1 MIFYLL
7 ICAIKLIRLVSEVIT
22 KMEMKNRATYKRKKP
37 GTSPGSLVYVG
48 EQKIQNVKMYLFDF
62 NRDLFE
68 EKDIE
73 NVEEIFKYKKNGNI
87 TWINIDGVH
96 DTTIIKKI
104 GEYFDIHSLILE
116 DILDTSHRPKID
128 DMEHYIYISLKMLT
142 VDPITQKIG
151 QEQVGII
158 LGDDYI
164 LSFQESAEGDV
175 FNPIRERLR
184 TGKGRMRKL
193 GADYF
198 AYCLLDAVIDNYFL
212 VVESIGERIES
223 LDQEIIVNPSKTTL
237 PKVHNLKNELI
248 KLRKAVWPL
257 RDIVSTLER
266 SESPLFKE
274 STEIYIK
281 DLYDHSVQI
290 IDTIETY
297 RDLVSGLFDIYLSS
311 VSNKTNDVMKVLTM
325 MASIFIPLTF
335 IVGVYGMN
343 FKYFPELEWQY
354 GYAMVWV
361 LMIGVAGSLWIYFK
375 KKGWT

>member
-1 MIFYLL
+1 
-7 ICAIKLIRLVSEVIT
+7 
-22 KMEMKNRATYKRKKP
+22 MEMKNRATYKRKKP

>member
-1 MIFYLL
+1 
-7 ICAIKLIRLVSEVIT
+7 
-22 KMEMKNRATYKRKKP
+22 
-37 GTSPGSLVYVG
+37 
-48 EQKIQNVKMYLFDF
+48 
-62 NRDLFE
+62 
-68 EKDIE
+68 
-73 NVEEIFKYKKNGNI
+73 
-87 TWINIDGVH
+87 
-96 DTTIIKKI
+96 
-104 GEYFDIHSLILE
+104 
-116 DILDTSHRPKID
+116 
-128 DMEHYIYISLKMLT
+128 MLT